1 MPDTGIVA
9 ANVARLSSPTGAI
22 RLAQLRTP
30 LLRRDFFYS
39 DAMVSSN
46 STVADLPEEWSQLSP
61 EDRVS
66 RLRGMAQHQSHGLFL
81 HLTTHEQLDLLSVFP
96 QLERQLWLRLL
107 PPDDLADLLQAA
119 GSARPALALLL
130 DDATR
135 LQVTALMA
143 YKEDLAGGL
152 MSPRFVRV
160 RPEMTADEAITYVR
174 LQSSLVETVY
184 YLYVLDEDQRLLG
197 VLSLRELF
205 NCPKDVFVRDVMSSD
220 PISVPDEMDQEA
232 VAQLFARSDLIAL
245 PVVGADGRMKGI
257 ITIDD
262 IVDVV
267 NEEAS
272 EDIQKFGGMEALH
285 APYLEVGFA
294 GMLRKRAGW
303 LAVLFVGEMFTATA
317 MAWYQDDIAKAVVLT
332 LFLPL
337 IISSGGN
344 AGSQA
349 STLVIR
355 AMAVGELGG
364 RDWWIVLK
372 RELPL
377 GWMLGFVLASIAV
390 VRILLWQAIGDV
402 YGIYAV
408 ALAVTVG
415 LSLVGVV
422 LWGTIFGALL
432 PFVLRALRL
441 DPASAS
447 APFVATIVDVSGV
460 LIYFTVA
467 RFVLRGVLL

>member
-1 MPDTGIVA
+1 
-9 ANVARLSSPTGAI
+9 
-22 RLAQLRTP
+22 
-30 LLRRDFFYS
+30 
-39 DAMVSSN
+39 VSSRKTAVDPPDGW
-46 STVADLPEEWSQLSP
+46 SHLPP
-61 EDRVS
+61 EAKCLW
-66 RLRGMAQHQSHGLFL
+66 LRAQPPHQSHELFL
-81 HLTTHEQLDLLSVFP
+81 HLTTREQLELLLALS
-96 QLERQLWLRLL
+96 QSERQVWLRLL
-107 PPDDLADLLQAA
+107 PPDDVADLLQAA
-119 GSARPALALLL
+119 GTSRGMLASLL

-135 LQVTALMA
+135 LQVTALLA

-160 RPEMTADEAITYVR
+160 RPDMTADEAIGYVR
-174 LQSSLVETVY
+174 LQSHVVETVY

-205 NCPKDVFVRDVMSSD
+205 SCPKDRPVRQVMRQDVVS
-220 PISVPDEMDQEA
+220 IPDRMDQEA
-232 VAQLFARSDLIAL
+232 VAQIFARSDLIAL
-245 PVVGADGRMKGI
+245 PVVDAEGRMKGI

-294 GMLRKRAGW
+294 RMLRKRAGW
-303 LAVLFVGEMFTATA
+303 LAALFIGEMLTATA
-317 MAWYQDDIAKAVVLT
+317 MARYQNDIAQAVVLT
-332 LFLPL
+332 LFIPL

-349 STLVIR
+349 STLIIR
-355 AMAVGELGG
+355 AMAVGEIGV
-364 RDWWIVLK
+364 RDWRVVLR

-377 GWMLGFVLASIAV
+377 GWMLGVCLAFIGIA
-390 VRILLWQAIGDV
+390 RILLWQVIGGS
-402 YGIYAV
+402 YGSYAV

-422 LWGTIFGALL
+422 VWGTVFGALL
-432 PFVLRALRL
+432 PFLLRAVRL

-447 APFVATIVDVSGV
+447 APFVATVVDVSGL

-467 RFVLRGVLL
+467 RFVLRGILL

>member
-1 MPDTGIVA
+1 VWSSA
-9 ANVARLSSPTGAI
+9 ELRLIQPSQAHI
-22 RLAQLRTP
+22 DRT
-30 LLRRDFFYS
+30 RERHFFYP
-39 DAMVSSN
+39 DPMASSKH
-46 STVADLPEEWSQLSP
+46 TVATLPEDWSQLSP
-61 EDRVS
+61 QARCS
-66 RLRGMAQHQSHGLFL
+66 WLRALPQRQSHDLFL
-81 HLTTHEQLDLLSVFP
+81 HLTTREQMDLLLAFSDS
-96 QLERQLWLRLL
+96 ERHIWLRLL
-107 PPDDLADLLQAA
+107 PPDDLADLLQTA
-119 GSARPALALLL
+119 GNSRPALVSLL

-135 LQVTALMA
+135 LQVTALLA

-174 LQSSLVETVY
+174 LQSQVVETLY
-184 YLYVLDEDQRLLG
+184 YLYILDEGQRLLG

-205 NCPKDVFVRDVMSSD
+205 SCPKDQIVRDVMR
-220 PISVPDEMDQEA
+220 PEVLSVPDSMDQEA

-245 PVVGADGRMKGI
+245 PVVDTENRMKGI

-262 IVDVV
+262 IVDVF

-272 EDIQKFGGMEALH
+272 EDIHKFGGMEALH
-285 APYLEVGFA
+285 APYLDVGFG

-303 LAVLFVGEMFTATA
+303 LAALFIGEMLTAAA
-317 MAWYQDDIAKAVVLT
+317 MARFQDDIAKAVVLT
-332 LFLPL
+332 LFIPL

-355 AMAVGELGG
+355 AMAVGELGA
-364 RDWWIVLK
+364 RDWWIVLR

-377 GWMLGFVLASIAV
+377 GWMLGIVLACIGV
-390 VRILLWQAIGDV
+390 LRIMLWQLIASP
-402 YGIYAV
+402 YGSYAA
-408 ALAVTVG
+408 ALAATVG

-422 LWGTIFGALL
+422 FWGTVLGALL
-432 PFVLRALRL
+432 PFALRAVRL

-447 APFVATIVDVSGV
+447 APFVATMVDVSGV

-467 RFVLRGVLL
+467 RIVLREVLL